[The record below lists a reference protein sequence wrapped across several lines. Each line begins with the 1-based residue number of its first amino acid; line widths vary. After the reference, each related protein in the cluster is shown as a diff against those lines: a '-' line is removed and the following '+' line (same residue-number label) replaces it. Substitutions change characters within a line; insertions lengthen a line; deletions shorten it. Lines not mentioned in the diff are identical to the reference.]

1 MPMCLKQAGAG
12 GEEGCC
18 KGYQGQAHTG
28 PEFFWDFSLYYKK
41 QGKSQT
47 SFNWE
52 D

>member
-1 MPMCLKQAGAG
+1 MPMCLKQAG
-12 GEEGCC
+12 GEEGHW

-28 PEFFWDFSLYYKK
+28 PEFCWDFSLYYKK
-41 QGKSQT
+41 QEKPQM